1 MAKTETR
8 RINIWINGKEVQNN
22 IKDITASYRKLINE
36 QALMTVGSKDYMS
49 HAAKIKQLK
58 GAIDEHKRQIGSI
71 ATAWQ
76 KAKDT
81 IVATGF
87 GVLGGNM
94 LTALTTQVGGFFNN
108 MITGASKM
116 SDQMAD
122 IRKTT
127 GMSMEQVEALSSELS
142 KIDTRT
148 STSDLRQMA
157 IVAGQLGIA
166 TEDVKGF
173 VEAVDKTA
181 VALGD
186 EFTGGAEEV
195 ASVVGKLRN
204 VFTDIKS
211 DNIGED
217 VLHISNALN
226 ELGAAG
232 FATAPVV
239 SDFAGRI
246 GGVGITLGLTTG
258 QVLGLSATLQELNVS
273 TERGGTAVVKILQK
287 MTTETDKFAAVAGMD
302 VKSFRDLVNTDLYGA
317 FTKVVQG
324 SKQSGTSA
332 TALAGI
338 IKDLEVQGA
347 GASEVFAKLGSNVTM
362 MNEKVDLATKSLQ
375 STDSVMEEFALKNDN
390 FAGQWEKT
398 KKVFAGVTMSISQ
411 SLAPALLSIVKG
423 LANFV
428 EWIKRN
434 SAAVVAFLKVIGIGI
449 TALVSYK
456 LAVKLAGTA
465 FTTLRTQTIAQTVAT
480 KANNLISII
489 SKGIYFLWAAAVA
502 LLSGNLKKA
511 QIAMRA
517 FSIATKQNPIG
528 LLVGVVMAA
537 VTAFALFRKKTDEVS
552 DAMFEVEKATRERIQ
567 PLLTLKKAVN
577 NAALSDEEFAQ
588 VILEV
593 NKQTGAAITLEGGRE
608 AAVKKANKAIEDRIK
623 LLKLE
628 AQAEVYGNKLKE
640 ATNKVIEFQE
650 EATKTL
656 VNLGMS
662 GTGANYITDLI
673 ASLNMGEIS
682 LEEFNGQVNGMLR
695 GYDDYL
701 KNTVKYLTT
710 GFGSGPGDILVD
722 FDYEG
727 WQKAGQNVQDFADK
741 LYKVQMVSNQVNAT
755 TVAPPPVD
763 IPDLDFGGGAGAGA
777 TTKTGKDDKVV
788 NEYLKVY
795 EDLRGK
801 IKDTFSKIR
810 LDRMSDEEKEM
821 QQVRDKYDE
830 MISINQMAQIE
841 IAAKG
846 KNATEDEI
854 ATAKAL
860 ASQLIDLENLK
871 QAELT
876 AITDKYEKLRL
887 EKKDEVEEQ
896 IRVMLLSAEDKEKED
911 ITKKYMDL
919 IKLAE
924 EYGLDTVALY
934 KKMQEELDALKNKD
948 KDKTDV
954 FGMTDTDWEDLFKNV
969 EMLGQALSYADEWAR
984 NTEESYMQKLEK
996 DFEQQNI
1003 WLDQQFEKKRMNEET
1018 YNFLKQ
1024 KYEAE
1029 YEAKKIEIQ
1038 RRQVQREKEIKTFE
1052 AVISLA
1058 KNVIEAGVITPQAF
1072 LIAAL
1077 GALQIA
1083 AIRSEPLPQMWTGG
1097 FTIKD
1102 SSNTRPAGTVHA
1114 NEWVSPAWMVKD
1126 PVTGPMISQ
1135 LEAIRAS
1142 GNARRSVS
1150 MPQQQRNMAQQGSA
1164 DIVSQQMGTLISE
1177 FRQFKEFMKDPDN
1190 RRAYIVYDEFKRFQ
1204 ADMSNI
1210 QQLRKIS

>member
-8 RINIWINGKEVQNN
+8 RINIWINGNEVQNN
-22 IKDITASYRKLINE
+22 IKDITAAYRKLINE
-36 QALMTVGSKDYMS
+36 QARMTVGSKEYMA

-58 GAIDEHKRQIGSI
+58 GVIDDHKRQIGSI
-71 ATAWQ
+71 ATTWQ

-94 LTALTTQVGGFFNN
+94 LTALTTRIGGFFSNI
-108 MITGASKM
+108 ITGASKL

-127 GMSMEQVEALSSELS
+127 GMTMEEVEGLSSSLS
-142 KIDTRT
+142 QIDTRT

-166 TEDVKGF
+166 TEDVLGF

-195 ASVVGKLRN
+195 ASTVGKLRN
-204 VFTDIKS
+204 VFTDIKTA
-211 DNIGED
+211 NIGD
-217 VLHISNALN
+217 DILHISNALN

-232 FATAPVV
+232 FATSPVV
-239 SDFAGRI
+239 ADFAGRI

-273 TERGGTAVVKILQK
+273 TERGGTAVVRILQK
-287 MTTETDKFAAVAGMD
+287 MTTETEKFAVIAGMD
-302 VKSFRDLVNTDLYGA
+302 VTAFRDLVNTDLYGA
-317 FTKVVQG
+317 FTKVMEG
-324 SKQSGTSA
+324 SKQSGNSA

-398 KKVFAGVTMSISQ
+398 KKVFAGVTMSIGQ
-411 SLAPALLSIVKG
+411 ALAPALLSLGKG
-423 LANFV
+423 LADLIG
-428 EWIKRN
+428 WIRRN
-434 SAAVVAFLKVIGIGI
+434 SAAVGAFLKIIAVGI
-449 TALVSYK
+449 TAMISYK
-456 LAVKLAGTA
+456 VAVKLAGTA
-465 FTTLRTQTIAQTVAT
+465 FTHLRTQTIAQTVAT
-480 KANNLISII
+480 KANNLISTI
-489 SKGIYFLWAAAVA
+489 SKGIYFLWSAAVA
-502 LLSGNLKKA
+502 LLSGNMKKA
-511 QIAMRA
+511 TVSMRA
-517 FSIATKQNPIG
+517 FSIATKANPIG
-528 LLVGVVMAA
+528 LLIGVVTAA
-537 VTAFALFRKKTDEVS
+537 TAAFAFFNKKADES
-552 DAMFEVEKATRERIQ
+552 AEVMYEIEQATRERIQ
-567 PLLTLKKAVN
+567 PLITLKEAVN
-577 NAALSDEEFAQ
+577 NAALSDDEFAQ

-593 NKQTGAAITLEGGRE
+593 NKQTGSAITLEKGRE
-608 AAVKKANKAIEDRIK
+608 AAIKQANKAIEDRIR

-628 AQAEVYGNKLKE
+628 AKAEVYGNRLKD
-640 ATNKVIEFQE
+640 ATNKFITIQE
-650 EATKTL
+650 DTYNKIR
-656 VNLGMS
+656 NYYLGNGGLS
-662 GTGANYITDLI
+662 SVAAEYVTDL
-673 ASLNMGEIS
+673 AAQLHTGEIS
-682 LEEFNGQVNGMLR
+682 MAQFNNSFSAMLK
-695 GYDDYL
+695 GYDSDIASFARYQL
-701 KNTVKYLTT
+701 LGENSSFWSPIATT
-710 GFGSGPGDILVD
+710 NSD
-722 FDYEG
+722 E
-727 WQKAGQNVQDFADK
+727 WKEAGKNVQDYADK
-741 LYKVQMVSNQVNAT
+741 LLAVQTASNNVNSTSVNVPETNIPDFTPGTVGTTENAT
-755 TVAPPPVD
+755 
-763 IPDLDFGGGAGAGA
+763 
-777 TTKTGKDDKVV
+777 KDV

-801 IKDTFSKIR
+801 IKDIFSKMR
-810 LDRMSDEEKEM
+810 LDRLSDEEKEL

-830 MISINQMAQIE
+830 MISMNQMAQIE

-846 KNATEDEI
+846 KGATDEEL

-860 ASQLIDLENLK
+860 ASQLIDLEALK

-876 AITDKYEKLRL
+876 AITDKYEKIRK
-887 EKKDEVEEQ
+887 EKRAEVGEQ
-896 IRVMLLSAEDKEKED
+896 IRIALMTADEKEGYD
-911 ITKKYMDL
+911 ITKKYQDL

-924 EYGLDTVALY
+924 EYGFDTVALY
-934 KKMQEELDALKNKD
+934 KKMQEELDALKNKGVAD
-948 KDKTDV
+948 TDV
-954 FGMTDTDWEDLFKNV
+954 LGMTPDDWDSIFDKLQ
-969 EMLGQALSYADEWAR
+969 MLGQALGYINDWAK
-984 NTEESYMQKLEK
+984 NTEESYMQQLEA
-996 DFEQQNI
+996 DYEQQNT

-1018 YNFLKQ
+1018 YNFLKE
-1024 KYEAE
+1024 KYEKE

-1038 RRQVQREKEIKTFE
+1038 RRQVQREKDIKTFE

-1058 KNVIEAGVITPQAF
+1058 KNIVEAGVITPQAF

-1097 FTIKD
+1097 YTMKD
-1102 SSNTRPAGTVHA
+1102 SSNTKPAGTVHA

-1135 LEAIRAS
+1135 LEAIRSS

-1150 MPQQQRNMAQQGSA
+1150 VPQQQRNVVQQSSA
-1164 DIVSQQMGTLISE
+1164 DMSTSLLQTIASQNDQLLKYMS
-1177 FRQFKEFMKDPDN
+1177 DPIN
-1190 RRAYIVYDEFKRFQ
+1190 RRAYMVHDEFTRYERDL
-1204 ADMSNI
+1204 ANL